1 MEENTMARERTGEVT
16 FQDIAN
22 FTGFS
27 KTTIS
32 RYFNHP
38 GTVSEEN
45 RKTIEKALSSLN
57 YSENR
62 VARMLAKG
70 KTDII
75 GLIIPNLYNGFYQTI
90 QDLLIGTYDK
100 YGYKFLVLSGSDSE
114 SRERRYIS
122 ELLAYRIEGLIILSH
137 TIPSSE
143 LAGLG
148 IPVVGIEREDRYISS
163 VSTDNHMGGV
173 QAAKL
178 LYENDC
184 DEYII
189 LNSPTATD
197 VPAFGRVRG
206 FVETVQGFK
215 KPQTFLEYE
224 MDSEYETM
232 VDSIEK
238 IMKNKIINSFPGKR
252 KGIFCLSDSSAIVVL
267 NYLFRTYGCLPE
279 DYRIIGFDNTPASK
293 EAVLPLSTV
302 GQQVEILVDTAM
314 SILLDEIRTSKEY
327 GRFSQKDPVHA
338 VIPPR
343 LISRE
348 TTD

>member
-1 MEENTMARERTGEVT
+1 MARERSKEVT

-22 FTGFS
+22 YTGFS

-38 GTVSEEN
+38 DTVSDEN
-45 RKTIEKALSSLN
+45 RSTIKKALKALN

-90 QDLLIGTYDK
+90 QNLLVGNYDK

-114 SRERRYIS
+114 SRERRYIR

-137 TIPSSE
+137 TLSSSE
-143 LAGLG
+143 LARFR

-163 VSTDNHMGGV
+163 VSTDNHVGGV
-173 QAAKL
+173 QAAKML
-178 LYENDC
+178 IENGC
-184 DEYII
+184 EEFIV

-206 FVETVQGFK
+206 FVETVQSSK
-215 KPQTFLEYE
+215 KTHLYFEYK
-224 MDSEYETM
+224 MDSDYKTM
-232 VDSIEK
+232 VTSIEK
-238 IMKNKIINSFPGKR
+238 IMKEKIINSFPGKR

-267 NYLFRTYGCLPE
+267 NYLFRTYGKLPE
-279 DYRIIGFDNTPASK
+279 DYRLIGFDNTPASR

-302 GQQVEILVDTAM
+302 GQQVDILVDTAM
-314 SILLDEIRTSKEY
+314 SILMDEIRQSREE
-327 GRFSQKDPVHA
+327 GGFLQKDPVHA

-343 LISRE
+343 LIPRE

>member
-1 MEENTMARERTGEVT
+1 MAHEKSGGVT

-45 RKTIEKALSSLN
+45 RKTIEKALSALN

-70 KTDII
+70 KTDIV
-75 GLIIPNLYNGFYQTI
+75 GLIIPNLYNGFYQSI
-90 QDLLIGTYDK
+90 QDLLVSTYDK

-114 SRERRYIS
+114 SRERRYIR
-122 ELLAYRIEGLIILSH
+122 ELLSYRIEGLIVLSH

-143 LAGLG
+143 LASLG

-178 LYENDC
+178 LHENNC

-189 LNSPTATD
+189 LNSPTASD
-197 VPAFGRVRG
+197 IPAFGRVRG
-206 FVETVQGFK
+206 FVDTVQSFG
-215 KPQTFLEYE
+215 KPHTFLEYK

-232 VDSIEK
+232 VNSIEK
-238 IMKNKIINSFPGKR
+238 IMKEKIINRFPGRR

-267 NYLFRTYGCLPE
+267 NYLFRTYGKLPE
-279 DYRIIGFDNTPASK
+279 DYRLVGFDNTPGSK

-302 GQQVEILVDTAM
+302 GQQVDILVDTAM
-314 SILLDEIRTSKEY
+314 SILMDEIRRSKDESL
-327 GRFSQKDPVHA
+327 FSHKDPVHA
-338 VIPPR
+338 IIPPR

>member
-1 MEENTMARERTGEVT
+1 MARQGSKEVT

-38 GTVSEEN
+38 DTVSEEN
-45 RKTIEKALSSLN
+45 RKTIEKALKSLN

-90 QDLLIGTYDK
+90 QDLLVGTYDK
-100 YGYKFLVLSGSDSE
+100 YGYKFLVFSGSDSE
-114 SRERRYIS
+114 SRERRYIR
-122 ELLAYRIEGLIILSH
+122 ELLAYKIEGLIVLSH
-137 TIPSSE
+137 TLPSSE
-143 LAGLG
+143 LAGFG

-163 VSTDNHMGGV
+163 VSTNNHMGGV

-178 LYENDC
+178 LNQNGCEQF
-184 DEYII
+184 II

-206 FVETVQGFK
+206 FVETVQSYK
-215 KPQTFLEYE
+215 KPHVYLEYE
-224 MDSEYETM
+224 MDSDYKTM
-232 VDSIEK
+232 VNSIEK
-238 IMKNKIINSFPGKR
+238 IMREKIVNSFPGKR

-267 NYLFRTYGCLPE
+267 NYLFRTYGKLPE
-279 DYRIIGFDNTPASK
+279 DYRLIGFDNTPASR

-302 GQQVEILVDTAM
+302 GQQVDILVDTAM
-314 SILLDEIRTSKEY
+314 SILMDEIRQSKDKS
-327 GRFSQKDPVHA
+327 RFSQKDPVHA

-343 LISRE
+343 LIPRE

>member
-1 MEENTMARERTGEVT
+1 MARERSKEVT

-22 FTGFS
+22 YTGFS

-38 GTVSEEN
+38 DTVSDEN
-45 RKTIEKALSSLN
+45 RSTIEKALKALN

-90 QDLLIGTYDK
+90 QDLLVGTYDK
-100 YGYKFLVLSGSDSE
+100 YGHKFLVLSGSDSE

-137 TIPSSE
+137 TLSSSE
-143 LAGLG
+143 LARFR

-163 VSTDNHMGGV
+163 VSTDNHVGGV
-173 QAAKL
+173 QAAKML
-178 LYENDC
+178 IENGC
-184 DEYII
+184 EEFIV
-189 LNSPTATD
+189 LNSPTAAD
-197 VPAFGRVRG
+197 VPALGRVRG
-206 FVETVQGFK
+206 FVETVQSSK
-215 KPQTFLEYE
+215 KPHLYFEYK
-224 MDSEYETM
+224 MDSDYKTM
-232 VDSIEK
+232 VTSIEK
-238 IMKNKIINSFPGKR
+238 IMKEKIINNFPGKR

-267 NYLFRTYGCLPE
+267 NYLFRTYGKLPE
-279 DYRIIGFDNTPASK
+279 DYRLIGFDNTPASR

-302 GQQVEILVDTAM
+302 GQQVDILVDTAM
-314 SILLDEIRTSKEY
+314 SILMDEIRQSKEE
-327 GRFSQKDPVHA
+327 GGFLQKNPVHA

-343 LISRE
+343 LIPRE

>member
-1 MEENTMARERTGEVT
+1 MARERSKEVT

-22 FTGFS
+22 YTGFS

-38 GTVSEEN
+38 DTVSDEN
-45 RKTIEKALSSLN
+45 RSTIEKALKALN

-90 QDLLIGTYDK
+90 QDLLVGTYDK
-100 YGYKFLVLSGSDSE
+100 YGHKFLVLSGSDSE
-114 SRERRYIS
+114 SRERRYIR

-137 TIPSSE
+137 TLSSSE
-143 LAGLG
+143 LARFR

-163 VSTDNHMGGV
+163 VSTDNHVGGV
-173 QAAKL
+173 QAAKML
-178 LYENDC
+178 IENGC
-184 DEYII
+184 EEFIV
-189 LNSPTATD
+189 LNSPTAAG
-197 VPAFGRVRG
+197 VPALGRVRG
-206 FVETVQGFK
+206 FVETVQSSK
-215 KPQTFLEYE
+215 KPHLYFEYK
-224 MDSEYETM
+224 MDSDYKTM
-232 VDSIEK
+232 VTSIEK
-238 IMKNKIINSFPGKR
+238 IMKEKIINSFPGKR

-267 NYLFRTYGCLPE
+267 NYLFRTYGKLPE
-279 DYRIIGFDNTPASK
+279 DYRLIGFDNTPASR

-302 GQQVEILVDTAM
+302 GQQVDILVDTAM
-314 SILLDEIRTSKEY
+314 SILMDEIRQSKEE
-327 GRFSQKDPVHA
+327 GGFLQKNPVHA

-343 LISRE
+343 LIPRE